1 MGTMNKLRD
10 NTGVILWILVI
21 AFGVIWVLQD
31 SGAFDVVG
39 QSAGRDIIV
48 VDGEPITY
56 DEYSRALDNRM
67 QQYQQQTGENM
78 PPQMIDL
85 ERDRIFEA
93 LVVDKLREREMDR
106 LGITVTDEELA
117 NMVLGDN
124 PHQIIQIYF
133 GDGQGGVNRALLQNF
148 IEDPEAREEWIQLE
162 EYLRVERR
170 REKLDQLISSTVRI
184 SDQDVLDEYLKRN
197 RSANVEYVA
206 LRYAEIPDDSIQV
219 TDRDL
224 RRFYDENRDDFKRE
238 KTYTI
243 NYVTLSKLPTAEDSA
258 LVTSELGKV
267 RERFATAEN
276 DSLFLVQNGSERPYT
291 SAHFKADELDPEIAE
306 AVFSNPESGRI
317 AGPILAG
324 NQAHLV
330 KIVSVRPAEDEVVKA
345 RHILFRAPEGDAA
358 ERTAAR
364 NKAEQALERINGGA
378 DFGELAREV
387 SEDPGSAAQGGE
399 LGWFGEGRMV
409 EQFEEAA
416 LSAPVGRVVGP
427 VETSYGY
434 HLIQVTQ
441 RGTQEVQLADY
452 AIEVQA
458 NVETLSRIEEQL
470 DDLQFYATETGD
482 FEAEA
487 QRRNLQAQQVQV
499 EDGQQF
505 IPGIGN
511 SRALMN
517 FLEGGKKGSISSVIE
532 LNDQFVVAEI
542 ASIQKAGFRPL
553 EEVRA
558 ELEPRVKTDKKRL
571 IQEERLTRAL
581 QSGGFD
587 GLAQAIGTEKRSV
600 TGVKF
605 DDPVVPA
612 LGREPKFTGTALG
625 LNEGQVSGV
634 VAGEN
639 AVFVLKTTSINDPA
653 PITEV
658 QKEQIRTQL
667 VGQQRST
674 VLNQWLTSLREQ
686 ADVEDHRRLFQQ

>member
-39 QSAGRDIIV
+39 QLH
-48 VDGEPITY
+48 
-56 DEYSRALDNRM
+56 DEYSGALDNRM
-67 QQYQQQTGENM
+67 QQYQQQPGENM
-78 PPQMIDL
+78 PPQMLDL

-93 LVVDKLREREMDR
+93 LVVNKLREREMDR
-106 LGITVTDEELA
+106 MGITVTDEELA
-117 NMVLGDN
+117 DMVLGDN

-133 GDGQGGVNRALLQNF
+133 GDGQGGINRALLQNF

-162 EYLRVERR
+162 EYLRAERR
-170 REKLDQLISSTVRI
+170 REKLDQLITSTVRV
-184 SDQDVLDEYLKRN
+184 SEQDVLDEYLKRN

-206 LRYAEIPDDSIQV
+206 LRYAAIPDDSIQV
-219 TDRDL
+219 TDRDF
-224 RRFYDENRDDFKRE
+224 RRFYDANKEDFKRE

-243 NYVTLSKLPTAEDSA
+243 NYVTVSKLPTAEDSS
-258 LVTSELGKV
+258 LVISELERA
-267 RERFATAEN
+267 RERFAIAEN
-276 DSLFLVQNGSERPYT
+276 DSLFLIQNGSERPYT
-291 SAHFKADELDPEIAE
+291 SAYFKADDLDPEIAD
-306 AVFSNPESGRI
+306 AVFSNPEPGRI
-317 AGPILAG
+317 VGPIVAG
-324 NQAHLV
+324 GEAHLV
-330 KIVSVRPAEDEVVKA
+330 KIVGVRPAEDVVVKA

-358 ERTAAR
+358 ERNAAR
-364 NKAEQALERINGGA
+364 TKANQALARINDGA
-378 DFGELAREV
+378 DFGALAREL
-387 SEDPGSAAQGGE
+387 SEDPGSAPQGGE
-399 LGWFGEGRMV
+399 LGWFGKGRMV
-409 EQFEEAA
+409 EPFENAA

-441 RGTQEVQLADY
+441 RANQEVQLADL
-452 AIEVQA
+452 AMRIQA
-458 NVETLSRIEEQL
+458 NVETLSRIEGQL
-470 DDLQFYATETGD
+470 DDLQFYATDTGD

-487 QRRNLQAQQVQV
+487 QRRNLQVQQVQV
-499 EDGQQF
+499 EAGKQF

-517 FLEGGKKGSISSVIE
+517 FLEGGKKGSISPVIE

-542 ASIQKAGFRPL
+542 ASIQKAGYRPL

-558 ELEPRVKTDKKRL
+558 ELEPRVKTDKKRQ
-571 IQEERLTRAL
+571 IQEERLRRAL
-581 QSGGFD
+581 QEHGFD
-587 GLAQAIGTEKRSV
+587 GLAQAVGTEKRSV
-600 TGVKF
+600 TAVKF

-625 LNEGQVSGV
+625 LKEGQVSDV
-634 VAGEN
+634 IVGEN
-639 AVFVLKTTSINDPA
+639 AVFVLKATSVNEPA

-667 VGQQRST
+667 FNQQRST

-686 ADVEDHRRLFQQ
+686 ADVKDNRRLFQQ